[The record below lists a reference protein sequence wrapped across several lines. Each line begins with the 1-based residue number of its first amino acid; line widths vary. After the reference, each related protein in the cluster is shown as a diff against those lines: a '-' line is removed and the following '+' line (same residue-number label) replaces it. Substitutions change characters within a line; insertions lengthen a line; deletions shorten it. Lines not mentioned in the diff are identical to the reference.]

1 MQKKYTDQEVQEWY
15 QLNNSR
21 NNGGYNN
28 PDDLNLI
35 VRKKNAPGRY
45 GAWNL
50 NMGNPKSYI
59 LIGLVIA
66 ISLILIYF
74 LF

>member
-1 MQKKYTDQEVQEWY
+1 MPKKYTDQEVQEWY
-15 QLNNSR
+15 QKNSH

-35 VRKKNAPGRY
+35 VRKKNTPWRY
-45 GAWNL
+45 CAWNL
-50 NMGNPKSYI
+50 NMGNLRSYI
-59 LIGLVIA
+59 LIGFVIV
-66 ISLILIYF
+66 ISLILICF